1 MKKLFLSL
9 TLIIL
14 VILVSVY
21 GILFTKYGNNII
33 SSYIEGKVNTGQEK
47 VKLKVDDFT
56 LTLNHLNFDAWIND
70 DSKINI
76 SGELSLF
83 QRNVD
88 LKYDIKINDL
98 STLKNLTNKE
108 FKGPLVTN
116 GIFIGNEVEA
126 IIQGNSDIAK
136 SQTKYYFN
144 LENFEPKNIN
154 IQMKN
159 AKIEDILVLLNKPIY
174 AKGDLNVIADIK
186 NANLSELD
194 GMVISKIT
202 NAKIN
207 NEVLNKELN
216 QTLQSPITFQ
226 SDINAI
232 LTPYKAEIKSNIT
245 SSLAEIFMN
254 RTIIDLET
262 NNIKTDY
269 KIDIKNLSKLEG
281 IITKK
286 LNGQF
291 LTYGSLKSFDET
303 IQIEGDSNVFEG
315 ISKYNLELVKNTPSF
330 IKFSVENAK
339 LEKILQVINEPIY
352 SNGDVNI
359 FGDIKNTNLDK
370 LEGTINSRIIN
381 ASIINEVAST
391 LFKQNLQEK
400 INYDLNIDTN
410 LVPNQAISSTN
421 IESTIGNLTT
431 KKSIYDFKEN
441 LFMSDYLLNIPSLD
455 KLKELVKMNLKGKMD
470 INGEILNKNDSLL
483 INGNSNIL
491 NGTFDFNFKNEKL
504 NANLKN
510 IDIQELST
518 MLDYSKFFDAKAD
531 FTLDY
536 DFLLKKGDLNGKL
549 LNGHFIEN
557 NFTQLFNQ
565 LTKDDLSK
573 EVFETFDINSRIDNR
588 VLTSNLIMKSQNSEI
603 NIQDSI
609 LDLEKDLIDTKIN
622 SKIKDKTFTIGL
634 NGNAGNPKISI
645 DTKDLLKDKIDKQIE
660 KNKNK
665 IKEKVNKVLG

>member
-9 TLIIL
+9 TLIVLIIL
-14 VILVSVY
+14 GLVY
-21 GILFTKYGNNII
+21 GILFTKSGNNMV
-33 SSYIEGKVNTGQEK
+33 SSYIENKVNTGQEK

-76 SGELSLF
+76 SGDLSLF
-83 QRNVD
+83 QRSVD

-116 GIFIGNEVEA
+116 GIFTGNEIEA
-126 IIQGNSDIAK
+126 IIQGSSDIAQ

-144 LENFEPKNIN
+144 LEKFEPKNIN
-154 IQMKN
+154 VQIKN

-174 AKGDLNVIADIK
+174 AKGDLNIIADIK
-186 NANLSELD
+186 NANLSKLD
-194 GMVISKIT
+194 GMIISKIT
-202 NAKIN
+202 NAKISD
-207 NEVLNKELN
+207 EVVNKELN

-226 SDINAI
+226 SEINAI
-232 LTPYKAEIKSNIT
+232 LTPNKVEVKSNVTSSIAEIV
-245 SSLAEIFMN
+245 MN
-254 RTIIDLET
+254 RTIVDLET

-281 IITKK
+281 IISKK

-291 LTYGSLKSFDET
+291 LTYGSLKAFDET

-315 ISKYNLELVKNTPSF
+315 ISKYNLEFVKNIPSF

-339 LEKILQVINEPIY
+339 LEKILQVMNEPIY

-400 INYDLNIDTN
+400 INYDLNIDTI
-410 LVPNQAISSTN
+410 LAPNQAISSTN
-421 IESTIGNLTT
+421 IESTIGNLTL

-441 LFMSDYLLNIPSLD
+441 IFMSDYLLSIPSLD
-455 KLKELVKMNLKGKMD
+455 KLKDILQLNLKGKMD
-470 INGEILNKNDSLL
+470 INGEIFNKNNSLS
-483 INGNSNIL
+483 INGNSDTL
-491 NGTFDFNFKNEKL
+491 GGAFDFNFKNEKL

-510 IDIQELST
+510 INVQELST

-549 LNGHFIEN
+549 LTGHFLEN

-573 EVFETFDINSRIDNR
+573 EFFETFYINSRIDNR
-588 VLTSNLIMKSQNSEI
+588 ILTSNLIMKSQNSEI

-609 LDLEKDLIDTKIN
+609 LDLEKDLIDTKVN
-622 SKIKDKTFTIGL
+622 SKIKDKTFTISL
-634 NGNAGNPKISI
+634 NGNATNPKISI
-645 DTKDLLKDKIDKQIE
+645 DTKDLLKDKIE

-665 IKEKVNKVLG
+665 IKEKANKILG

>member
-9 TLIIL
+9 TLIVLIIL
-14 VILVSVY
+14 GLVY
-21 GILFTKYGNNII
+21 GILFTKSGNNMV
-33 SSYIEGKVNTGQEK
+33 SSYIENKVNTGQEK

-76 SGELSLF
+76 SGDLSLF
-83 QRNVD
+83 QRSVD

-98 STLKNLTNKE
+98 STLKNLINQE

-116 GIFIGNEVEA
+116 GIFTGNEIEA
-126 IIQGNSDIAK
+126 IIQGSSDIAQ

-154 IQMKN
+154 VQIKN
-159 AKIEDILVLLNKPIY
+159 AKIEDILVLLNKPVY
-174 AKGDLNVIADIK
+174 AKGDLNIIADIK
-186 NANLSELD
+186 NASLSKLD

-202 NAKIN
+202 NAKIS
-207 NEVLNKELN
+207 NEIVNKELN

-232 LTPYKAEIKSNIT
+232 LTPNKIEVKSNIT
-245 SSLAEIFMN
+245 SSIAEILMN

-269 KIDIKNLSKLEG
+269 KIDVKNLSKLEG
-281 IITKK
+281 IISKK

-291 LTYGSLKSFDET
+291 LTYGSLKAFDET

-315 ISKYNLELVKNTPSF
+315 ISKYNLEFVKNIPSF

-339 LEKILQVINEPIY
+339 LEKILQVMNEPIY

-400 INYDLNIDTN
+400 INYDLNIDTT
-410 LVPNQAISSTN
+410 LAPNQAISSTN
-421 IESTIGNLTT
+421 IESTIGNLTL

-441 LFMSDYLLNIPSLD
+441 IFTSDYLLSIPSLD
-455 KLKELVKMNLKGKMD
+455 KLKDILQLNLKGKMD
-470 INGEILNKNDSLL
+470 INGEIFNKNDSLS
-483 INGNSNIL
+483 INGNSDTL
-491 NGTFDFNFKNEKL
+491 GGAFDFNFKNEKL

-510 IDIQELST
+510 INIQELSA

-536 DFLLKKGDLNGKL
+536 DFLLKKGDLTGKL

-557 NFTQLFNQ
+557 NFTQLFNH

-588 VLTSNLIMKSQNSEI
+588 ILTSNLIMKSQNSEI

-609 LDLEKDLIDTKIN
+609 LDLEKDFIDTKIN

-634 NGNAGNPKISI
+634 NGNATNPKISI
-645 DTKDLLKDKIDKQIE
+645 DAKDLLKDKIE

-665 IKEKVNKVLG
+665 IKEKANKILG

>member
-9 TLIIL
+9 TLIVLIIL
-14 VILVSVY
+14 GLVY
-21 GILFTKYGNNII
+21 GILFTKSGNNMV
-33 SSYIEGKVNTGQEK
+33 SSYIENKVNTGQEK

-76 SGELSLF
+76 SGDLSLF
-83 QRNVD
+83 QRSVD

-98 STLKNLTNKE
+98 STLKNLTNQE
-108 FKGPLVTN
+108 FKGPFVTN
-116 GIFIGNEVEA
+116 GIFTGNEIEA
-126 IIQGNSDIAK
+126 IIQGSSDIAQ

-144 LENFEPKNIN
+144 LEKFEPKNIN
-154 IQMKN
+154 VQIKN
-159 AKIEDILVLLNKPIY
+159 AKIEDILVLLNKPVY
-174 AKGDLNVIADIK
+174 AKGDLNIIADIK
-186 NANLSELD
+186 NASLSKLD

-202 NAKIN
+202 NAKIS
-207 NEVLNKELN
+207 NEIVNKELN

-232 LTPYKAEIKSNIT
+232 LTPNKIEVKSNIT
-245 SSLAEIFMN
+245 SSIAEILMN

-269 KIDIKNLSKLEG
+269 KIDVKNLSKLEG
-281 IITKK
+281 IISKK

-291 LTYGSLKSFDET
+291 LTYGSLKAFDET

-315 ISKYNLELVKNTPSF
+315 ISKYNLEFVKNIPSF

-339 LEKILQVINEPIY
+339 LEKILQVMNEPIY

-400 INYDLNIDTN
+400 INYDLNIDTI
-410 LVPNQAISSTN
+410 LAPNQAISSTN
-421 IESTIGNLTT
+421 IESTIGNLTL

-441 LFMSDYLLNIPSLD
+441 IFMSDYLLSIPSLD
-455 KLKELVKMNLKGKMD
+455 KLKDILQLNLKGKMD
-470 INGEILNKNDSLL
+470 INGEIFNKNNSLS
-483 INGNSNIL
+483 INGNSDTL
-491 NGTFDFNFKNEKL
+491 GGAFDFNFKNEKL

-510 IDIQELST
+510 INVQELST

-549 LNGHFIEN
+549 LTGHFLEN
-557 NFTQLFNQ
+557 NFTQLFNH

-588 VLTSNLIMKSQNSEI
+588 ILTSNLIMKSQNSEI

-609 LDLEKDLIDTKIN
+609 LDLEKDLIDTKVN
-622 SKIKDKTFTIGL
+622 SKIKDKTFTISL
-634 NGNAGNPKISI
+634 NGNATNPKISI
-645 DTKDLLKDKIDKQIE
+645 DTKDLLKDKIE

-665 IKEKVNKVLG
+665 IKEKANKILG

>member
-9 TLIIL
+9 TLIVLIIL
-14 VILVSVY
+14 GLVY
-21 GILFTKYGNNII
+21 GILFTKSGNNMV
-33 SSYIEGKVNTGQEK
+33 SSYIENKVNTGQEK

-76 SGELSLF
+76 SGDLSLF
-83 QRNVD
+83 QRSVD

-98 STLKNLTNKE
+98 STLKNLTNQE
-108 FKGPLVTN
+108 FKGPFVTN
-116 GIFIGNEVEA
+116 GIFTGNEIEA
-126 IIQGNSDIAK
+126 IIQGSSDIAQ

-154 IQMKN
+154 VQIKN
-159 AKIEDILVLLNKPIY
+159 AKIEDILVLLNKPVY
-174 AKGDLNVIADIK
+174 AKGDLNIIADIK
-186 NANLSELD
+186 NASLSKLD

-202 NAKIN
+202 NAKIS
-207 NEVLNKELN
+207 NEIVNKELN

-232 LTPYKAEIKSNIT
+232 LTPNKIEVKSNIT
-245 SSLAEIFMN
+245 SSIAEILMN

-269 KIDIKNLSKLEG
+269 KIDVKNLSKLEG
-281 IITKK
+281 IISKK

-291 LTYGSLKSFDET
+291 LTYGSLKAFDET

-315 ISKYNLELVKNTPSF
+315 ISKYNLEFVKNIPSF

-339 LEKILQVINEPIY
+339 LEKILQVMNEPIY

-400 INYDLNIDTN
+400 INYDLNIDTI
-410 LVPNQAISSTN
+410 LAPNQAISSTN
-421 IESTIGNLTT
+421 IESTIGNLTL

-441 LFMSDYLLNIPSLD
+441 IFTSDYLLSIPSLD
-455 KLKELVKMNLKGKMD
+455 KLKDILQLNLKGKMD
-470 INGEILNKNDSLL
+470 INGEIFNKNNSLS
-483 INGNSNIL
+483 INGNSNTL
-491 NGTFDFNFKNEKL
+491 GGAFDFNFKNEKL

-510 IDIQELST
+510 INIQELSA

-536 DFLLKKGDLNGKL
+536 DFLLKKGDLTGKL

-557 NFTQLFNQ
+557 NFTQLFNH

-573 EVFETFDINSRIDNR
+573 EVFETFNINSRIDNR
-588 VLTSNLIMKSQNSEI
+588 ILTSNLIMKSQNSEI

-609 LDLEKDLIDTKIN
+609 LDLEKDFIDTKIN

-634 NGNAGNPKISI
+634 NGNATNPKISI
-645 DTKDLLKDKIDKQIE
+645 DAKDLLKDKIE

-665 IKEKVNKVLG
+665 IKEKANKILG

>member
-9 TLIIL
+9 ILIIL
-14 VILVSVY
+14 IILVSVY
-21 GILFTKYGNNII
+21 GILFTKYGNNIV
-33 SSYIEGKVNTGQEK
+33 SSYIEEKVNTGQEK

-76 SGELSLF
+76 SGDLSIF
-83 QRNVD
+83 QRSVD

-98 STLKNLTNKE
+98 STLKNLTNQE

-116 GIFIGNEVEA
+116 GIFTGNEVEA
-126 IIQGNSDIAK
+126 IIQGSSDIAK

-144 LENFEPKNIN
+144 LENFEPRNIN

-159 AKIEDILVLLNKPIY
+159 AKIEDLLVLIDKPVY
-174 AKGDLNVIADIK
+174 VKGDLNIIADIK
-186 NANLSELD
+186 NADLSKLD
-194 GMVISKIT
+194 GMVISKVT

-207 NEVLNKELN
+207 NEVVNKELN
-216 QTLQSPITFQ
+216 QNLQTPITFQ
-226 SDINAI
+226 SDMNAI
-232 LTPYKAEIKSNIT
+232 LTPNKAEIKSNI
-245 SSLAEIFMN
+245 SSSIAEIFMN
-254 RTIIDLET
+254 RTIINLET

-281 IITKK
+281 IFAKK

-291 LTYGSLKSFDET
+291 LTYGSLKLFDET

-315 ISKYNLELVKNTPSF
+315 ISKYSTEFVNNKPSF

-339 LEKILQVINEPIY
+339 LEKILQVMNEPIY

-391 LFKQNLQEK
+391 LFKQNLQDK

-410 LVPNQAISSTN
+410 LAPNQAISSAN

-441 LFMSDYLLNIPSLD
+441 TFMSDYLLNIPSLE
-455 KLKELVKMNLKGKMD
+455 KLKDIVKMSLKGKMD
-470 INGEILNKNDSLL
+470 INGEILNKNDSLSM
-483 INGNSNIL
+483 NGNSNIL
-491 NGTFDFNFKNEKL
+491 NGTFDFNLKNEKL

-510 IDIQELST
+510 IDVQELST
-518 MLDYSKFFDAKAD
+518 ILDYSKFFDAKAD
-531 FTLDY
+531 FRLDY

-549 LNGHFIEN
+549 LTGHFIEN
-557 NFTQLFNQ
+557 NFTQLLNQ
-565 LTKDDLSK
+565 LAKDDLSK
-573 EVFETFDINSRIDNR
+573 EIFETFDINSKIDNR
-588 VLTSNLIMKSQNSEI
+588 ILTSNLIMKSQNSEI

-634 NGNAGNPKISI
+634 NGNATNPKISI
-645 DTKDLLKDKIDKQIE
+645 DVKDLLKDKIDKQIE
-660 KNKNK
+660 KKKNK
-665 IKEKVNKVLG
+665 LKEKINKVVG

>member
-9 TLIIL
+9 TLIVLIIL
-14 VILVSVY
+14 GLVY
-21 GILFTKYGNNII
+21 GILFTKSGNNMV
-33 SSYIEGKVNTGQEK
+33 SSYIENKVNTGQEK

-76 SGELSLF
+76 SGDLSLF
-83 QRNVD
+83 QRSVD

-98 STLKNLTNKE
+98 STLKNLTNQE

-116 GIFIGNEVEA
+116 GIFTGNEIEA
-126 IIQGNSDIAK
+126 IIQGSSDIAQ

-154 IQMKN
+154 VQIKN
-159 AKIEDILVLLNKPIY
+159 AKIEDILVLLNKPVY
-174 AKGDLNVIADIK
+174 AKGDLNIIADIK
-186 NANLSELD
+186 NASLSKLD

-202 NAKIN
+202 NAKIS
-207 NEVLNKELN
+207 NEIVNKELN

-232 LTPYKAEIKSNIT
+232 LTPNKIEVKSNIT
-245 SSLAEIFMN
+245 SSIAEILMN

-269 KIDIKNLSKLEG
+269 KIDVKNLSKLEG
-281 IITKK
+281 IISKK

-291 LTYGSLKSFDET
+291 LTYGSLKAFDET

-315 ISKYNLELVKNTPSF
+315 ISKYNLEFVKNIPSF

-339 LEKILQVINEPIY
+339 LEKILQVMNEPIY

-400 INYDLNIDTN
+400 INYDLNIDTI
-410 LVPNQAISSTN
+410 LAPNQAISSTN
-421 IESTIGNLTT
+421 IESTIGNLTL

-441 LFMSDYLLNIPSLD
+441 IFMSDYLLSIPSLD
-455 KLKELVKMNLKGKMD
+455 KLKDILQLNLKGKMD
-470 INGEILNKNDSLL
+470 INGEIFNKNNSLS
-483 INGNSNIL
+483 INGNSDTL
-491 NGTFDFNFKNEKL
+491 GGAFDFNFKNEKL

-510 IDIQELST
+510 INVQELST

-536 DFLLKKGDLNGKL
+536 DFLLKKGDLTGKL

-557 NFTQLFNQ
+557 NFTQLFNH

-573 EVFETFDINSRIDNR
+573 EVFETFNINSRIDNR
-588 VLTSNLIMKSQNSEI
+588 ILTSNLIMKSQNSEI

-609 LDLEKDLIDTKIN
+609 LDLEKDLIDTKVN
-622 SKIKDKTFTIGL
+622 SKIKDKTFTISL
-634 NGNAGNPKISI
+634 NGNATNPKISI
-645 DTKDLLKDKIDKQIE
+645 DTKDLLKDKIE

-665 IKEKVNKVLG
+665 IKEKANKILG

>member
-9 TLIIL
+9 TLIVLIIL
-14 VILVSVY
+14 GLVY
-21 GILFTKYGNNII
+21 GILFTKSGNNMV
-33 SSYIEGKVNTGQEK
+33 SSYIENKVNTGQEK

-76 SGELSLF
+76 SGDLSLF
-83 QRNVD
+83 QRSVD

-98 STLKNLTNKE
+98 STLKNLTNQE

-116 GIFIGNEVEA
+116 GIFTGNEIEA
-126 IIQGNSDIAK
+126 IIQGSSDIAQ

-154 IQMKN
+154 VQIKN
-159 AKIEDILVLLNKPIY
+159 AKIEDILVLLNKPVY
-174 AKGDLNVIADIK
+174 AKGDLNIIADIK
-186 NANLSELD
+186 NASLSKLD

-202 NAKIN
+202 NAKIS
-207 NEVLNKELN
+207 NEIVNKELN

-232 LTPYKAEIKSNIT
+232 LTPNKIEVKSNIT
-245 SSLAEIFMN
+245 SSIAEILMN

-269 KIDIKNLSKLEG
+269 KIDVKNLSKLEG
-281 IITKK
+281 IISKK

-291 LTYGSLKSFDET
+291 LTYGSLKAFDET

-315 ISKYNLELVKNTPSF
+315 ISKYNLEFVKNIPSF

-339 LEKILQVINEPIY
+339 LEKILQVMNEPIY

-400 INYDLNIDTN
+400 INYDLNIDTT
-410 LVPNQAISSTN
+410 LAPNQAISSTN
-421 IESTIGNLTT
+421 IESTIGNLTL

-441 LFMSDYLLNIPSLD
+441 IFTSDYLLSIPSLD
-455 KLKELVKMNLKGKMD
+455 KLKDILQLNLKGKMD
-470 INGEILNKNDSLL
+470 INGEIFNKNDSLS
-483 INGNSNIL
+483 INGNSDTL
-491 NGTFDFNFKNEKL
+491 GGAFDFNFKNEKL

-510 IDIQELST
+510 INIQELSA

-536 DFLLKKGDLNGKL
+536 DFLLKKGDLTGKL

-557 NFTQLFNQ
+557 NFTQLFNH

-588 VLTSNLIMKSQNSEI
+588 ILTSNLIMKSQNSEI

-609 LDLEKDLIDTKIN
+609 LDLEKDFIDTKIN

-634 NGNAGNPKISI
+634 NGNATNPKISI
-645 DTKDLLKDKIDKQIE
+645 DAKDLLKDKIE

-665 IKEKVNKVLG
+665 IKEKAKKILG

>member
-76 SGELSLF
+76 SGDLSLF
-83 QRNVD
+83 QRSVD

-98 STLKNLTNKE
+98 STLKNLTNQE

-116 GIFIGNEVEA
+116 GIFTGNEIEA
-126 IIQGNSDIAK
+126 IIQGSSDIAQ

-154 IQMKN
+154 VQIKN
-159 AKIEDILVLLNKPIY
+159 AKIEDILVLLNKPVY
-174 AKGDLNVIADIK
+174 AKGDLNIIADIK
-186 NANLSELD
+186 NASLSKLD

-202 NAKIN
+202 NAKIS
-207 NEVLNKELN
+207 NEIVNKELN

-232 LTPYKAEIKSNIT
+232 LTPNKIEVKSNIT
-245 SSLAEIFMN
+245 SSIAEILMN

-269 KIDIKNLSKLEG
+269 KIDVKNLSKLEG
-281 IITKK
+281 IISKK

-291 LTYGSLKSFDET
+291 LTYGSLKAFDET

-315 ISKYNLELVKNTPSF
+315 ISKYNLEFVKNIPSF

-339 LEKILQVINEPIY
+339 LEKILQVMNEPIY

-400 INYDLNIDTN
+400 INYDLNIDTT
-410 LVPNQAISSTN
+410 LAPNQAISSTN
-421 IESTIGNLTT
+421 IESTIGNLTL

-441 LFMSDYLLNIPSLD
+441 IFTSDYLLSIPSLD
-455 KLKELVKMNLKGKMD
+455 KLKDILQLNLKGKMD
-470 INGEILNKNDSLL
+470 INGEIFNKNDSLS
-483 INGNSNIL
+483 INGNSDTL
-491 NGTFDFNFKNEKL
+491 GGAFDFNFKNEKL

-510 IDIQELST
+510 INIQELSA

-536 DFLLKKGDLNGKL
+536 DFLLKKGDLTGKL

-557 NFTQLFNQ
+557 NFTQLFNH

-573 EVFETFDINSRIDNR
+573 EIFETFDINSRIDNR

-609 LDLEKDLIDTKIN
+609 LDLEKDFIDTKIN

-634 NGNAGNPKISI
+634 NGNATNPKISI
-645 DTKDLLKDKIDKQIE
+645 DAKDLLKDKIE

-665 IKEKVNKVLG
+665 IKEKANKILG

>member
-9 TLIIL
+9 TLIVLIIL
-14 VILVSVY
+14 GLVY
-21 GILFTKYGNNII
+21 GILFTKSGNNMV
-33 SSYIEGKVNTGQEK
+33 SSYIENKVNTGQEK

-76 SGELSLF
+76 SGDLSLF
-83 QRNVD
+83 QRSVD

-98 STLKNLTNKE
+98 STLKNLTNQE
-108 FKGPLVTN
+108 FKGPFVTN
-116 GIFIGNEVEA
+116 GIFTGNEIEA
-126 IIQGNSDIAK
+126 IIQGSSDIAQ

-154 IQMKN
+154 VQIKN
-159 AKIEDILVLLNKPIY
+159 AKIEDILVLLNKPVY
-174 AKGDLNVIADIK
+174 AKGDLNIIADIK
-186 NANLSELD
+186 NASLSKLD

-202 NAKIN
+202 NAKIS
-207 NEVLNKELN
+207 NEIVNKELN

-232 LTPYKAEIKSNIT
+232 LTPNKIEVKSNIT
-245 SSLAEIFMN
+245 SSIAEILMN

-269 KIDIKNLSKLEG
+269 KIDVKNLSKLEG
-281 IITKK
+281 IISKK

-291 LTYGSLKSFDET
+291 LTYGSLKAFDET

-315 ISKYNLELVKNTPSF
+315 ISKYNLEFVKNISSF

-339 LEKILQVINEPIY
+339 LEKILQVMNEPIY

-400 INYDLNIDTN
+400 INYDLNIDTT
-410 LVPNQAISSTN
+410 LAPNQAISSTN
-421 IESTIGNLTT
+421 IESTIGNLTL

-441 LFMSDYLLNIPSLD
+441 IFTSDYLLSIPSLD
-455 KLKELVKMNLKGKMD
+455 KLKDILQLNLKGKMD
-470 INGEILNKNDSLL
+470 INGEIFNKNNSLS
-483 INGNSNIL
+483 INGNSDTL
-491 NGTFDFNFKNEKL
+491 GGAFDFNFKNEKL

-510 IDIQELST
+510 INIQELSA

-536 DFLLKKGDLNGKL
+536 DFLLKKGDLTGKL

-557 NFTQLFNQ
+557 NFTQLFNH

-573 EVFETFDINSRIDNR
+573 EVFETFNINSRIDNR
-588 VLTSNLIMKSQNSEI
+588 ILTSNLIMKSQNSEI

-609 LDLEKDLIDTKIN
+609 LDLEKDLIDTKVN

-634 NGNAGNPKISI
+634 NGNATNPKISI
-645 DTKDLLKDKIDKQIE
+645 DAKDLLKDKIE

-665 IKEKVNKVLG
+665 IKEKANKILG

>member
-9 TLIIL
+9 TLIVLIIL
-14 VILVSVY
+14 GLVY
-21 GILFTKYGNNII
+21 GILFTKSGNNMV
-33 SSYIEGKVNTGQEK
+33 SSYIENKVNTGQEK

-76 SGELSLF
+76 SGDLSLF
-83 QRNVD
+83 QRSVD

-98 STLKNLTNKE
+98 STLKNLTNQE
-108 FKGPLVTN
+108 FKGPFVTN
-116 GIFIGNEVEA
+116 GIFTGNEIEA
-126 IIQGNSDIAK
+126 IIQGSSDIAQ

-154 IQMKN
+154 VQIKN
-159 AKIEDILVLLNKPIY
+159 AKIEDILVLLNKPVY
-174 AKGDLNVIADIK
+174 AKGDLNIIADIK
-186 NANLSELD
+186 NASLSKLD

-202 NAKIN
+202 NAKIS
-207 NEVLNKELN
+207 NEIVNKELN

-232 LTPYKAEIKSNIT
+232 LTPNKIEVKSNIT
-245 SSLAEIFMN
+245 SSIAEILMN

-269 KIDIKNLSKLEG
+269 KIDVKNLSKLEG
-281 IITKK
+281 IISKK

-291 LTYGSLKSFDET
+291 LTYGSLKAFDET

-315 ISKYNLELVKNTPSF
+315 ISKYNLEFVKNIPSF

-339 LEKILQVINEPIY
+339 LEKILQVMNEPIY

-400 INYDLNIDTN
+400 INYDLNIDTT
-410 LVPNQAISSTN
+410 LAPNQAISSTN
-421 IESTIGNLTT
+421 IESTIGNLTL

-441 LFMSDYLLNIPSLD
+441 IFTSDYLLSIPSLD
-455 KLKELVKMNLKGKMD
+455 KLKDILQLNLKGKMD
-470 INGEILNKNDSLL
+470 INGEIFNKNDSLS
-483 INGNSNIL
+483 INGNSDTL
-491 NGTFDFNFKNEKL
+491 GGAFDFNFKNEKL

-510 IDIQELST
+510 INIQELSA

-536 DFLLKKGDLNGKL
+536 DFLLKKGDLTGKL

-557 NFTQLFNQ
+557 NFTQLFNH

-588 VLTSNLIMKSQNSEI
+588 ILTSNLIMKSQNSEI

-609 LDLEKDLIDTKIN
+609 LDLEKDFIDTKIN

-634 NGNAGNPKISI
+634 NGNATNPKISI
-645 DTKDLLKDKIDKQIE
+645 DAKDLLKDKIE

-665 IKEKVNKVLG
+665 IKEKANKILG

>member
-9 TLIIL
+9 TLIVLIIL
-14 VILVSVY
+14 GLVY
-21 GILFTKYGNNII
+21 GILFTKSGNNMV
-33 SSYIEGKVNTGQEK
+33 SSYIENKVNTGQEK

-76 SGELSLF
+76 SGDLSLF
-83 QRNVD
+83 QRSVD

-98 STLKNLTNKE
+98 STLKNLTNQE

-116 GIFIGNEVEA
+116 GIFTGNEIEA
-126 IIQGNSDIAK
+126 IIQGSSDIAQ

-154 IQMKN
+154 VQIKN
-159 AKIEDILVLLNKPIY
+159 AKIEDILVLLNKPVY
-174 AKGDLNVIADIK
+174 AKGDLNIIADIK
-186 NANLSELD
+186 NASLSKLD

-202 NAKIN
+202 NAKIS
-207 NEVLNKELN
+207 NEIVNKELN

-232 LTPYKAEIKSNIT
+232 LTPNKIEVKSNIT
-245 SSLAEIFMN
+245 SSIAEILMN

-269 KIDIKNLSKLEG
+269 KIDVKNLSKLEG
-281 IITKK
+281 IISKK

-291 LTYGSLKSFDET
+291 LTYGSLKAFDET

-315 ISKYNLELVKNTPSF
+315 ISKYNLEFVKNIPSF

-339 LEKILQVINEPIY
+339 LEKILQVMNEPIY

-400 INYDLNIDTN
+400 INYDLNIDTI
-410 LVPNQAISSTN
+410 LAPNQAISSTN
-421 IESTIGNLTT
+421 IESTIGNLTL

-441 LFMSDYLLNIPSLD
+441 IFMSDYLLSIPSLD
-455 KLKELVKMNLKGKMD
+455 KLKDILQLNLKGKMD
-470 INGEILNKNDSLL
+470 INGEIFNKNNSLS
-483 INGNSNIL
+483 INGNSDTL
-491 NGTFDFNFKNEKL
+491 GGAFDFNFKNEKL

-510 IDIQELST
+510 INIQELSA

-536 DFLLKKGDLNGKL
+536 DFLLKKGDLTGKL

-557 NFTQLFNQ
+557 NFTQLFNH

-573 EVFETFDINSRIDNR
+573 EVFETFNINSRIDNR
-588 VLTSNLIMKSQNSEI
+588 ILTSNLIMKSQNSEI

-609 LDLEKDLIDTKIN
+609 LDLEKDFIDTKIN
-622 SKIKDKTFTIGL
+622 SKIKDKTFTISL
-634 NGNAGNPKISI
+634 NGNATNPKISI
-645 DTKDLLKDKIDKQIE
+645 DTKDLLKDKIE

-665 IKEKVNKVLG
+665 IKEKANKILG

>member
-9 TLIIL
+9 TLIVLIIL
-14 VILVSVY
+14 GLVY
-21 GILFTKYGNNII
+21 GILFTKSGNNMV
-33 SSYIEGKVNTGQEK
+33 SSYIENKVNTGQEK

-76 SGELSLF
+76 SGDLSLF
-83 QRNVD
+83 QRSVD

-98 STLKNLTNKE
+98 STLKNLTNQE

-116 GIFIGNEVEA
+116 GIFTGNEIEA
-126 IIQGNSDIAK
+126 IIQGSSDIAQ

-154 IQMKN
+154 VQIKN
-159 AKIEDILVLLNKPIY
+159 AKIEDILVLLNKPVY
-174 AKGDLNVIADIK
+174 AKGDLNIIADIK
-186 NANLSELD
+186 NASLSKLD

-202 NAKIN
+202 NAKIS
-207 NEVLNKELN
+207 NEIVNKELN

-232 LTPYKAEIKSNIT
+232 LTPNKIEVKSNIT
-245 SSLAEIFMN
+245 SSIAEILMN

-269 KIDIKNLSKLEG
+269 KIDVKNLSKLEG
-281 IITKK
+281 IISKK

-291 LTYGSLKSFDET
+291 LTYGSLKAFDET

-315 ISKYNLELVKNTPSF
+315 ISKYNLEFVKNIPSF

-339 LEKILQVINEPIY
+339 LEKILQVMNEPIY

-400 INYDLNIDTN
+400 INYDLNIDTI
-410 LVPNQAISSTN
+410 LAPNQAISSTN
-421 IESTIGNLTT
+421 IESTIGNLTL

-441 LFMSDYLLNIPSLD
+441 IFMSDYLLSIPSLD
-455 KLKELVKMNLKGKMD
+455 KLKDILQLNLKGKMD
-470 INGEILNKNDSLL
+470 INGEIFNKNDSLS
-483 INGNSNIL
+483 INGNSDTL
-491 NGTFDFNFKNEKL
+491 GGAFDFNFKNEKL

-510 IDIQELST
+510 INIQELSA

-536 DFLLKKGDLNGKL
+536 DFLLKKGDLTGKL
-549 LNGHFIEN
+549 LNGHFLEN
-557 NFTQLFNQ
+557 NFTQLFNH

-573 EVFETFDINSRIDNR
+573 EIFETFDINSRIDNR
-588 VLTSNLIMKSQNSEI
+588 ILTSNLIMKSQNSEI

-609 LDLEKDLIDTKIN
+609 LDLEKDFIDTKIN

-634 NGNAGNPKISI
+634 NGNATNPKISI
-645 DTKDLLKDKIDKQIE
+645 DAKDLLKDKIE

-665 IKEKVNKVLG
+665 IKEKANKILG

>member
-9 TLIIL
+9 TLIVLIIL
-14 VILVSVY
+14 GLVY
-21 GILFTKYGNNII
+21 GILFTKSGNNMV
-33 SSYIEGKVNTGQEK
+33 SSYIENKVNTGQEK

-76 SGELSLF
+76 SGDLSLF
-83 QRNVD
+83 QRSVD

-98 STLKNLTNKE
+98 STLKNLTNQE

-116 GIFIGNEVEA
+116 GIFTGNEIEA
-126 IIQGNSDIAK
+126 IIQGSSDIAQ

-154 IQMKN
+154 VQIKN
-159 AKIEDILVLLNKPIY
+159 AKIEDILVLLNKPVY
-174 AKGDLNVIADIK
+174 AKGDLNIIADIK
-186 NANLSELD
+186 NASLSKLD

-202 NAKIN
+202 NAKIS
-207 NEVLNKELN
+207 NEIVNKELN

-232 LTPYKAEIKSNIT
+232 LTPNKIEVKSNIT
-245 SSLAEIFMN
+245 SSIAEILMN

-269 KIDIKNLSKLEG
+269 KIDVKNLSKLEG
-281 IITKK
+281 IISKK

-291 LTYGSLKSFDET
+291 LTYGSLKAFDET

-315 ISKYNLELVKNTPSF
+315 ISKYNLEFVKNIPSF

-339 LEKILQVINEPIY
+339 LEKILQVMNEPIY

-400 INYDLNIDTN
+400 INYDLNIDTT
-410 LVPNQAISSTN
+410 LAPNQAISSTN
-421 IESTIGNLTT
+421 IESTIGNLTL

-441 LFMSDYLLNIPSLD
+441 IFTSDYLLSIPSLD
-455 KLKELVKMNLKGKMD
+455 KLKDILQLNLKGKMD
-470 INGEILNKNDSLL
+470 INGEIFNKNDSLS
-483 INGNSNIL
+483 INGNSNTL
-491 NGTFDFNFKNEKL
+491 GGAFDFNFKNEKL

-510 IDIQELST
+510 INIQELSA

-536 DFLLKKGDLNGKL
+536 DFLLKKGDLTGKL
-549 LNGHFIEN
+549 LNAHFIEN
-557 NFTQLFNQ
+557 NFTQLFNH

-588 VLTSNLIMKSQNSEI
+588 ILTSNLIMKSQNSEI

-609 LDLEKDLIDTKIN
+609 LDLEKDFIDTKIN

-634 NGNAGNPKISI
+634 NGNATNPKISI
-645 DTKDLLKDKIDKQIE
+645 DAKDLLKDKIE

-665 IKEKVNKVLG
+665 IKEKANKILG

>member
-9 TLIIL
+9 TLIVLIIL
-14 VILVSVY
+14 GLVY
-21 GILFTKYGNNII
+21 GILFTKSGNNMV
-33 SSYIEGKVNTGQEK
+33 SSYIENKVNTGQEK

-76 SGELSLF
+76 SGDLSLF
-83 QRNVD
+83 QRSVD

-98 STLKNLTNKE
+98 STLKNLTNQE

-116 GIFIGNEVEA
+116 GIFTGNEIEA
-126 IIQGNSDIAK
+126 IIQGSSDIAQ

-154 IQMKN
+154 VQIKN
-159 AKIEDILVLLNKPIY
+159 AKIEDILVLLNKPVY
-174 AKGDLNVIADIK
+174 AKGDLNIIADIK
-186 NANLSELD
+186 NASLSKLD

-202 NAKIN
+202 NAKIS
-207 NEVLNKELN
+207 NEIVNKELN

-232 LTPYKAEIKSNIT
+232 LTPNKIEVKSNIT
-245 SSLAEIFMN
+245 SSIAEILMN

-269 KIDIKNLSKLEG
+269 KIDVKNLSKLEG
-281 IITKK
+281 IISKK

-291 LTYGSLKSFDET
+291 LTYGSLKAFDET

-315 ISKYNLELVKNTPSF
+315 ISKYNLEFVKNISSF

-339 LEKILQVINEPIY
+339 LEKILQVMNEPIY

-400 INYDLNIDTN
+400 INYDLNIDTI
-410 LVPNQAISSTN
+410 LAPNQAISSTN
-421 IESTIGNLTT
+421 IESTIGNLTL

-441 LFMSDYLLNIPSLD
+441 IFMSDYLLSIPSLD
-455 KLKELVKMNLKGKMD
+455 KLKDILQLNLKGKMD
-470 INGEILNKNDSLL
+470 INGEIFNKNNSLS
-483 INGNSNIL
+483 INGNSDTL
-491 NGTFDFNFKNEKL
+491 GGAFDFNFKNEKL

-510 IDIQELST
+510 INVQELST

-549 LNGHFIEN
+549 LTGHFLEN

-573 EVFETFDINSRIDNR
+573 EFFETFYINSRIDNR
-588 VLTSNLIMKSQNSEI
+588 ILTSNLIMKSQNSEI

-609 LDLEKDLIDTKIN
+609 LDLEKDLIDTKVN

-634 NGNAGNPKISI
+634 NGNATNPKISI
-645 DTKDLLKDKIDKQIE
+645 DAKDLLKDKIE

-665 IKEKVNKVLG
+665 IKEKANKILG

>member
-9 TLIIL
+9 TLIVLIIL
-14 VILVSVY
+14 GLVY
-21 GILFTKYGNNII
+21 GILFTKSGNNMV
-33 SSYIEGKVNTGQEK
+33 SSYIENKVNTGQEK

-76 SGELSLF
+76 SGDLSLF
-83 QRNVD
+83 QRSVD

-98 STLKNLTNKE
+98 STLKNLTNQE

-116 GIFIGNEVEA
+116 GIFTGNEIEA
-126 IIQGNSDIAK
+126 IIQGSSDIAQ

-154 IQMKN
+154 VQIKN
-159 AKIEDILVLLNKPIY
+159 AKIEDILVLLNKPVY
-174 AKGDLNVIADIK
+174 AKGDLNIIADIK
-186 NANLSELD
+186 NASLSKLD

-202 NAKIN
+202 NAKIS
-207 NEVLNKELN
+207 NEIVNKELN

-232 LTPYKAEIKSNIT
+232 LTPNKIEVKSNIT
-245 SSLAEIFMN
+245 SSIAEILMN

-269 KIDIKNLSKLEG
+269 KIDVKNLSKLEG
-281 IITKK
+281 IISKK

-291 LTYGSLKSFDET
+291 LTYGSLKAFDET

-315 ISKYNLELVKNTPSF
+315 ISKYNLEFVKNIPSF

-339 LEKILQVINEPIY
+339 LEKILQVMNEPIY

-400 INYDLNIDTN
+400 INYDLNIDTT
-410 LVPNQAISSTN
+410 LAPNQAISSTN
-421 IESTIGNLTT
+421 IESTIGNLTL

-441 LFMSDYLLNIPSLD
+441 IFTSDYLLSIPSLD
-455 KLKELVKMNLKGKMD
+455 KLKDILQLNLKGKMD
-470 INGEILNKNDSLL
+470 INGEIFNKNDSLS
-483 INGNSNIL
+483 INGNSDTL
-491 NGTFDFNFKNEKL
+491 GGAFDFNFKNEKL

-510 IDIQELST
+510 INIQELSA

-536 DFLLKKGDLNGKL
+536 DFLLKKGDLTGKL

-557 NFTQLFNQ
+557 NFTQLFNH

-588 VLTSNLIMKSQNSEI
+588 ILTSNLIMKSQNSEI

-609 LDLEKDLIDTKIN
+609 LDLEKDFIDTKIN

-634 NGNAGNPKISI
+634 NGNATNPKISI
-645 DTKDLLKDKIDKQIE
+645 DAKDLLKDKIE

-665 IKEKVNKVLG
+665 IKEKANKILG

>member
-9 TLIIL
+9 TLIVLIIL
-14 VILVSVY
+14 GLVY
-21 GILFTKYGNNII
+21 GILFTKSGNNMV
-33 SSYIEGKVNTGQEK
+33 SSYIENKVNTGQEK

-76 SGELSLF
+76 SGDLSLF
-83 QRNVD
+83 QRSVD

-98 STLKNLTNKE
+98 STLKNLTNQE
-108 FKGPLVTN
+108 FKGPFVTN
-116 GIFIGNEVEA
+116 GIFTGNEIEA
-126 IIQGNSDIAK
+126 IIQGSSDIAQ

-154 IQMKN
+154 VQIKN
-159 AKIEDILVLLNKPIY
+159 AKIEDILVLLNKPVY
-174 AKGDLNVIADIK
+174 AKGDLNIIADIK
-186 NANLSELD
+186 NASLSKLD

-202 NAKIN
+202 NAKIS
-207 NEVLNKELN
+207 NEIVNKELN

-232 LTPYKAEIKSNIT
+232 LTPNKIEVKSNIT
-245 SSLAEIFMN
+245 SSIAEILMN

-269 KIDIKNLSKLEG
+269 KIDVKNLSKLEG
-281 IITKK
+281 IISKK

-291 LTYGSLKSFDET
+291 LTYGSLKAFDET

-315 ISKYNLELVKNTPSF
+315 ISKYNLEFVKNISSF

-339 LEKILQVINEPIY
+339 LEKILQVMNEPIY

-400 INYDLNIDTN
+400 INYDLNIDTT
-410 LVPNQAISSTN
+410 LAPNQAISSTN
-421 IESTIGNLTT
+421 IESTIGNLTL

-441 LFMSDYLLNIPSLD
+441 IFMSDYLLSIPSLD
-455 KLKELVKMNLKGKMD
+455 KLKDILQLNLKGKMD
-470 INGEILNKNDSLL
+470 INGEIFNKNDSLS
-483 INGNSNIL
+483 INGNSNTL
-491 NGTFDFNFKNEKL
+491 GGAFDFNFKNEKL

-510 IDIQELST
+510 INIQELSA

-549 LNGHFIEN
+549 LTGHFLEN

-573 EVFETFDINSRIDNR
+573 EFFETFYINSRIDNR
-588 VLTSNLIMKSQNSEI
+588 ILTSNLIMKSQNSEI

-609 LDLEKDLIDTKIN
+609 LDLEKDFIDTKIN

-634 NGNAGNPKISI
+634 NGNATNPKISI
-645 DTKDLLKDKIDKQIE
+645 DTKDLLKDKIE

-665 IKEKVNKVLG
+665 IKEKANKILG

>member
-9 TLIIL
+9 TLIVLIIL
-14 VILVSVY
+14 GLVY
-21 GILFTKYGNNII
+21 GILFTKSGNNMV
-33 SSYIEGKVNTGQEK
+33 SSYIENKVNTGQEK

-76 SGELSLF
+76 SGDLSLF
-83 QRNVD
+83 QRSVD

-98 STLKNLTNKE
+98 STLKNLTNQE

-116 GIFIGNEVEA
+116 GIFTGNEIEA
-126 IIQGNSDIAK
+126 IIQGSSDIAQ

-144 LENFEPKNIN
+144 LEKFEPKNIN
-154 IQMKN
+154 VQIKN
-159 AKIEDILVLLNKPIY
+159 AKIEDILVLLNKPVY
-174 AKGDLNVIADIK
+174 AKGDLNIIADIK
-186 NANLSELD
+186 NASLSKLD

-202 NAKIN
+202 NAKIS
-207 NEVLNKELN
+207 NEIVNKELN

-232 LTPYKAEIKSNIT
+232 LTPNKIEVKSNIT
-245 SSLAEIFMN
+245 SSIAEILMN

-269 KIDIKNLSKLEG
+269 KIDVKNLSKLEG
-281 IITKK
+281 IISKK

-291 LTYGSLKSFDET
+291 LTYGSLKAFDET

-315 ISKYNLELVKNTPSF
+315 ISKYNLEFVKNIPSF

-339 LEKILQVINEPIY
+339 LEKILQVMNEPIY

-400 INYDLNIDTN
+400 INYDLNIDTT
-410 LVPNQAISSTN
+410 LAPNQAISSTN
-421 IESTIGNLTT
+421 IESTIGNLTL

-441 LFMSDYLLNIPSLD
+441 IFTSDYLLSIPSLD
-455 KLKELVKMNLKGKMD
+455 KLKDILQLNLKGKMD
-470 INGEILNKNDSLL
+470 INGEIFNKNDSLS
-483 INGNSNIL
+483 INGNSDTL
-491 NGTFDFNFKNEKL
+491 GGAFDFNFKNEKL

-510 IDIQELST
+510 INIQELSA

-536 DFLLKKGDLNGKL
+536 DFLLKKGDLTGKL

-557 NFTQLFNQ
+557 NFTQLFNH

-573 EVFETFDINSRIDNR
+573 EIFETFDINSRIDNR
-588 VLTSNLIMKSQNSEI
+588 ILTSNLIMKSQNSEI

-609 LDLEKDLIDTKIN
+609 LDLEKDFIDTKIN

-634 NGNAGNPKISI
+634 NGNATNPKISI
-645 DTKDLLKDKIDKQIE
+645 DAKDLLKDKIE

-665 IKEKVNKVLG
+665 IKEKANKILG

>member
-9 TLIIL
+9 TLIVLIIL
-14 VILVSVY
+14 GLVY
-21 GILFTKYGNNII
+21 GILFTKSGNNMV
-33 SSYIEGKVNTGQEK
+33 SSYIENKVNTGQEK

-76 SGELSLF
+76 SGDLSLF
-83 QRNVD
+83 QRSVD

-98 STLKNLTNKE
+98 STLKNLTNQE
-108 FKGPLVTN
+108 FKGPFVTN
-116 GIFIGNEVEA
+116 GIFTGNEIEA
-126 IIQGNSDIAK
+126 IIQGSSDIAQ

-154 IQMKN
+154 VQIKN
-159 AKIEDILVLLNKPIY
+159 AKIEDILVLLNKPVY
-174 AKGDLNVIADIK
+174 AKGDLNIIADIK
-186 NANLSELD
+186 NASLSKLD

-202 NAKIN
+202 NAKIS
-207 NEVLNKELN
+207 NEIVNKELN

-232 LTPYKAEIKSNIT
+232 LTPNKIEVKSNIT
-245 SSLAEIFMN
+245 SSIAEILMN

-269 KIDIKNLSKLEG
+269 KIDVKNLSKLEG
-281 IITKK
+281 IISKK

-291 LTYGSLKSFDET
+291 LTYGSLKAFDET

-315 ISKYNLELVKNTPSF
+315 ISKYNLEFVKNIPSF

-339 LEKILQVINEPIY
+339 LEKILQVMNEPIY

-400 INYDLNIDTN
+400 INYDLNIDTT
-410 LVPNQAISSTN
+410 LAPNQAISSTN
-421 IESTIGNLTT
+421 IESTIGNLTL

-441 LFMSDYLLNIPSLD
+441 IFTSDYLLSIPSLD
-455 KLKELVKMNLKGKMD
+455 KLKDILQLNLKGKMD
-470 INGEILNKNDSLL
+470 INGEIFNKNDSLS
-483 INGNSNIL
+483 INGNSNTL
-491 NGTFDFNFKNEKL
+491 GGAFDFNFKNEKL

-510 IDIQELST
+510 INVQELST

-549 LNGHFIEN
+549 LTGHFLEN
-557 NFTQLFNQ
+557 NFTQLFNH

-573 EVFETFDINSRIDNR
+573 EVFETFNINSRIDNR
-588 VLTSNLIMKSQNSEI
+588 ILTSNLIMKSQNSEI

-609 LDLEKDLIDTKIN
+609 LDLEKDFIDTKIN

-634 NGNAGNPKISI
+634 NGNATNPKISI
-645 DTKDLLKDKIDKQIE
+645 DAKDLLKDKIE

-665 IKEKVNKVLG
+665 IKEKANKILG

>member
-9 TLIIL
+9 TLIVLIIL
-14 VILVSVY
+14 GLVY
-21 GILFTKYGNNII
+21 GILFTKSGNNMV
-33 SSYIEGKVNTGQEK
+33 SSYIENKVNTGQEK

-76 SGELSLF
+76 SGDLSLF
-83 QRNVD
+83 QRSVD

-98 STLKNLTNKE
+98 STLKNLTNQE

-116 GIFIGNEVEA
+116 GIFTGNEIEA
-126 IIQGNSDIAK
+126 IIQGSSDIAQ

-154 IQMKN
+154 VQIKN
-159 AKIEDILVLLNKPIY
+159 AKIEDILVLLNKPVY
-174 AKGDLNVIADIK
+174 AKGDLNIIADIK
-186 NANLSELD
+186 NASLSKLD

-202 NAKIN
+202 NAKIS
-207 NEVLNKELN
+207 NEIVNKELN

-232 LTPYKAEIKSNIT
+232 LTPNKIEVKSNIT
-245 SSLAEIFMN
+245 SSIAEILMN

-269 KIDIKNLSKLEG
+269 KIDVKNLSKLEG
-281 IITKK
+281 IISKK

-291 LTYGSLKSFDET
+291 LTYGSLKAFDET

-315 ISKYNLELVKNTPSF
+315 ISKYNLEFVKNIPSF

-339 LEKILQVINEPIY
+339 LEKILQVMNEPIY

-400 INYDLNIDTN
+400 INYDLNIDTI
-410 LVPNQAISSTN
+410 LAPNQAISSTN
-421 IESTIGNLTT
+421 IESTIGNLTL

-441 LFMSDYLLNIPSLD
+441 IFMSDYLLSIPSLD
-455 KLKELVKMNLKGKMD
+455 KLKDILQLNLKGKMD
-470 INGEILNKNDSLL
+470 INGEIFNKNDSLS
-483 INGNSNIL
+483 INGNSNTL
-491 NGTFDFNFKNEKL
+491 GGAFDFNFKNEKL

-510 IDIQELST
+510 INVQELST

-549 LNGHFIEN
+549 LTGHFLEN

-573 EVFETFDINSRIDNR
+573 EFFETFYINSRIDNR
-588 VLTSNLIMKSQNSEI
+588 ILTSNLIMKSQNSEI

-609 LDLEKDLIDTKIN
+609 LDLEKDLIDTKVN
-622 SKIKDKTFTIGL
+622 SKIKDKTFTISL
-634 NGNAGNPKISI
+634 NGNATNPKISI
-645 DTKDLLKDKIDKQIE
+645 DTKDLLKDKIE

-665 IKEKVNKVLG
+665 IKEKANKILG

>member
-47 VKLKVDDFT
+47 VKLKVDDLT
-56 LTLNHLNFDAWIND
+56 LTLNYLNFDAWIND

-83 QRNVD
+83 QRSVD

-108 FKGPLVTN
+108 FKGPFVTN

-510 IDIQELST
+510 INIQELSA

-536 DFLLKKGDLNGKL
+536 DFLLKKGDLTGKL

-557 NFTQLFNQ
+557 NFTQLFNH

-588 VLTSNLIMKSQNSEI
+588 ILTSNLIMKSQNSEI

-609 LDLEKDLIDTKIN
+609 LDLEKDFIDTKIN

>member
-9 TLIIL
+9 TLIVLIIL
-14 VILVSVY
+14 GLVY
-21 GILFTKYGNNII
+21 GILFTKSGNNMV
-33 SSYIEGKVNTGQEK
+33 SSYIENKVNTGQEK

-76 SGELSLF
+76 SGDLSLF
-83 QRNVD
+83 QRSVD

-98 STLKNLTNKE
+98 STLKNLTNQE

-116 GIFIGNEVEA
+116 GIFTGNEIEA
-126 IIQGNSDIAK
+126 IIQGSSDIAQ

-154 IQMKN
+154 VQIKN
-159 AKIEDILVLLNKPIY
+159 AKIEDILVLLNKPVY
-174 AKGDLNVIADIK
+174 AKGDLNIIADIK
-186 NANLSELD
+186 NASLSKLD

-202 NAKIN
+202 NAKIS
-207 NEVLNKELN
+207 NEIVNKELN

-232 LTPYKAEIKSNIT
+232 LTPNKIEVKSNIT
-245 SSLAEIFMN
+245 SSIAEILMN

-269 KIDIKNLSKLEG
+269 KIDVKNLSKLEG
-281 IITKK
+281 IISKK

-291 LTYGSLKSFDET
+291 LTYGSLKAFDET

-315 ISKYNLELVKNTPSF
+315 ISKYNLEFVKNIPSF

-339 LEKILQVINEPIY
+339 LEKILQVMNEPIY

-400 INYDLNIDTN
+400 INYDLNIDTT
-410 LVPNQAISSTN
+410 LAPNQAISSTN
-421 IESTIGNLTT
+421 IESTIGNLTL

-441 LFMSDYLLNIPSLD
+441 IFTSDYLLSIPSLD
-455 KLKELVKMNLKGKMD
+455 KLKDILQLNLKGKMD
-470 INGEILNKNDSLL
+470 IDGEIFNKNDSLL
-483 INGNSNIL
+483 INGNSNTL
-491 NGTFDFNFKNEKL
+491 GGAFDFNFKNEKL

-510 IDIQELST
+510 INIQELSA

-536 DFLLKKGDLNGKL
+536 DFLLKKGDLTGKL

-557 NFTQLFNQ
+557 NFTQLFNH

-588 VLTSNLIMKSQNSEI
+588 ILTSNLIMKSQNSEI

-609 LDLEKDLIDTKIN
+609 LDLEKDFIDTKIN

-634 NGNAGNPKISI
+634 NGNATNPKISI
-645 DTKDLLKDKIDKQIE
+645 DAKDLLKDKIE

-665 IKEKVNKVLG
+665 IKEKANKILG

>member
-9 TLIIL
+9 TLIVLIIL
-14 VILVSVY
+14 GLVY
-21 GILFTKYGNNII
+21 GILFTKSGNNMV
-33 SSYIEGKVNTGQEK
+33 SSYIENKVNTGQEK

-76 SGELSLF
+76 SGDLSLF
-83 QRNVD
+83 QRSVD

-98 STLKNLTNKE
+98 STLKNLTNQE
-108 FKGPLVTN
+108 FKGPFVTN
-116 GIFIGNEVEA
+116 GIFTGNEIEA
-126 IIQGNSDIAK
+126 IIQGSSDIAQ

-154 IQMKN
+154 VQIKN
-159 AKIEDILVLLNKPIY
+159 AKIEDILVLLNKPVY
-174 AKGDLNVIADIK
+174 AKGDLNIIADIK
-186 NANLSELD
+186 NASLSKLD

-202 NAKIN
+202 NAKIS
-207 NEVLNKELN
+207 NEIVNKELN

-232 LTPYKAEIKSNIT
+232 LTPNKIEVKSNIT
-245 SSLAEIFMN
+245 SSIAEILMN

-269 KIDIKNLSKLEG
+269 KIDVKNLSKLEG
-281 IITKK
+281 IISKK

-291 LTYGSLKSFDET
+291 LTYGSLKAFDET

-315 ISKYNLELVKNTPSF
+315 ISKYNLEFVKNIPSF

-339 LEKILQVINEPIY
+339 LEKILQVMNEPIY

-400 INYDLNIDTN
+400 INYDLNIDTI
-410 LVPNQAISSTN
+410 LAPNQAISSTN
-421 IESTIGNLTT
+421 IESTIGNLTL

-441 LFMSDYLLNIPSLD
+441 IFMSDYLLSIPSLD
-455 KLKELVKMNLKGKMD
+455 KLKDILQLNLKGKMD
-470 INGEILNKNDSLL
+470 INGEIFNKNNSLS
-483 INGNSNIL
+483 INGNSDTL
-491 NGTFDFNFKNEKL
+491 GGAFDFNFKNEKL

-510 IDIQELST
+510 INVQELST

-549 LNGHFIEN
+549 LTGHFLEN

-573 EVFETFDINSRIDNR
+573 EFFETFYINSRIDNR
-588 VLTSNLIMKSQNSEI
+588 ILTSNLIMKSQNSEI

-609 LDLEKDLIDTKIN
+609 LDLEKDLIDTKVN
-622 SKIKDKTFTIGL
+622 SKIKDKTFTISL
-634 NGNAGNPKISI
+634 NGNATNPKISI
-645 DTKDLLKDKIDKQIE
+645 DTKDLLKDKIE

-665 IKEKVNKVLG
+665 IKEKANKILG

>member
-9 TLIIL
+9 TLIVLIIL
-14 VILVSVY
+14 GLVY
-21 GILFTKYGNNII
+21 GILFTKSGNNMV
-33 SSYIEGKVNTGQEK
+33 SSYIENKVNTGQEK

-76 SGELSLF
+76 SGDLSLF
-83 QRNVD
+83 QRSVD

-98 STLKNLTNKE
+98 STLKNLTNQE
-108 FKGPLVTN
+108 FKGPFVTN
-116 GIFIGNEVEA
+116 GIFTGNEIEA
-126 IIQGNSDIAK
+126 IIQGSSDIAQ

-154 IQMKN
+154 VQIKN
-159 AKIEDILVLLNKPIY
+159 AKIEDILVLLNKPVY
-174 AKGDLNVIADIK
+174 AKGDLNIIADIK
-186 NANLSELD
+186 NASLSKLD

-202 NAKIN
+202 NAKIS
-207 NEVLNKELN
+207 NEIVNKELN

-232 LTPYKAEIKSNIT
+232 LTPNKIEVKSNIT
-245 SSLAEIFMN
+245 SSIAEILMN

-269 KIDIKNLSKLEG
+269 KIDVKNLSKLEG
-281 IITKK
+281 IISKK

-291 LTYGSLKSFDET
+291 LTYGSLKAFDET

-315 ISKYNLELVKNTPSF
+315 ISKYNLEFVKNISSF

-339 LEKILQVINEPIY
+339 LEKILQVMNEPIY

-400 INYDLNIDTN
+400 INYDLNIDTI
-410 LVPNQAISSTN
+410 LAPNQAISSTN
-421 IESTIGNLTT
+421 IESTIGNLTL

-441 LFMSDYLLNIPSLD
+441 IFMSDYLLSIPSLD
-455 KLKELVKMNLKGKMD
+455 KLKDILQLNLKGKMD
-470 INGEILNKNDSLL
+470 INGEIFNKNDSLS
-483 INGNSNIL
+483 INGNSNTL
-491 NGTFDFNFKNEKL
+491 GGAFDFNFKNEKL

-510 IDIQELST
+510 INIQELSA

-549 LNGHFIEN
+549 LTGHFLEN

-573 EVFETFDINSRIDNR
+573 EFFETFYINSRIDNR
-588 VLTSNLIMKSQNSEI
+588 ILTSNLIMKSQNSEI

-609 LDLEKDLIDTKIN
+609 LDLEKDLIDTKVN
-622 SKIKDKTFTIGL
+622 SKIKDKTFTISL
-634 NGNAGNPKISI
+634 NGNATNPKISI
-645 DTKDLLKDKIDKQIE
+645 DAKDLLKDKIE

-665 IKEKVNKVLG
+665 IKEKANKILG

>member
-1 MKKLFLSL
+1 M
-9 TLIIL
+9 
-14 VILVSVY
+14 V
-21 GILFTKYGNNII
+21 
-33 SSYIEGKVNTGQEK
+33 SSYIENKVNTGQEK

-76 SGELSLF
+76 SGDLSLF
-83 QRNVD
+83 QRSVD

-116 GIFIGNEVEA
+116 GIFTGNEIEA
-126 IIQGNSDIAK
+126 IIQGSSDIAQ

-144 LENFEPKNIN
+144 LEKFEPKNIN
-154 IQMKN
+154 VQIKN

-174 AKGDLNVIADIK
+174 AKGDLNIIADIK
-186 NANLSELD
+186 NANLSKLD
-194 GMVISKIT
+194 GMIISKIT
-202 NAKIN
+202 NAKISD
-207 NEVLNKELN
+207 EVVNKELN

-226 SDINAI
+226 SEINAI
-232 LTPYKAEIKSNIT
+232 LTPNKVEVKSNVTSSIAEIV
-245 SSLAEIFMN
+245 MN
-254 RTIIDLET
+254 RTIVDLET

-281 IITKK
+281 IISKK

-291 LTYGSLKSFDET
+291 LTYGSLKAFDET

-315 ISKYNLELVKNTPSF
+315 ISKYNLEFVKNIPSF

-339 LEKILQVINEPIY
+339 LEKILQVMNEPIY

-400 INYDLNIDTN
+400 INYDLNIDTI
-410 LVPNQAISSTN
+410 LAPNQAISSTN
-421 IESTIGNLTT
+421 IESTIGNLTL

-441 LFMSDYLLNIPSLD
+441 IFMSDYLLSIPSLD
-455 KLKELVKMNLKGKMD
+455 KLKDILQLNLKGKMD
-470 INGEILNKNDSLL
+470 INGEIFNKNNSLS
-483 INGNSNIL
+483 INGNSDTL
-491 NGTFDFNFKNEKL
+491 GGAFDFNFKNEKL

-510 IDIQELST
+510 INVQELST

-549 LNGHFIEN
+549 LTGHFLEN

-573 EVFETFDINSRIDNR
+573 EFFETFYINSRIDNR
-588 VLTSNLIMKSQNSEI
+588 ILTSNLIMKSQNSEI

-609 LDLEKDLIDTKIN
+609 LDLEKDLIDTKVN
-622 SKIKDKTFTIGL
+622 SKIKDKTFTISL
-634 NGNAGNPKISI
+634 NGNATNPKISI
-645 DTKDLLKDKIDKQIE
+645 DTKDLLKDKIE

-665 IKEKVNKVLG
+665 IKEKANKILG

>member
-9 TLIIL
+9 TLIVLIIL
-14 VILVSVY
+14 GLVY
-21 GILFTKYGNNII
+21 GILFTKSGNNMV
-33 SSYIEGKVNTGQEK
+33 SSYIENKVNTGQEK

-76 SGELSLF
+76 SGDLSLF
-83 QRNVD
+83 QRSVD

-98 STLKNLTNKE
+98 STLKNLTNQE

-116 GIFIGNEVEA
+116 GIFTGNEIEA
-126 IIQGNSDIAK
+126 IIQGSSDIAQ

-154 IQMKN
+154 VQIKN
-159 AKIEDILVLLNKPIY
+159 AKIEDILVLLNKPVY
-174 AKGDLNVIADIK
+174 AKGDLNIIADIK
-186 NANLSELD
+186 NASLSKLD

-202 NAKIN
+202 NAKIS
-207 NEVLNKELN
+207 NEIVNKELN

-232 LTPYKAEIKSNIT
+232 LTPNKIEVKSNIT
-245 SSLAEIFMN
+245 SSIAEILMN

-269 KIDIKNLSKLEG
+269 KIDVKNLSKLEG
-281 IITKK
+281 IISKK

-291 LTYGSLKSFDET
+291 LTYGSLKAFDET

-315 ISKYNLELVKNTPSF
+315 ISKYNLEFVKNIPSF

-339 LEKILQVINEPIY
+339 LEKILQVMNEPIY

-400 INYDLNIDTN
+400 INYDLNIDTT
-410 LVPNQAISSTN
+410 LAPNQAISSTN
-421 IESTIGNLTT
+421 IESTIGNLTL

-441 LFMSDYLLNIPSLD
+441 IFTSDYLLSIPSLD
-455 KLKELVKMNLKGKMD
+455 KLKDILQLNLQGKMD
-470 INGEILNKNDSLL
+470 INGEIFNKNDSLL
-483 INGNSNIL
+483 INGNSDTLGGAFN
-491 NGTFDFNFKNEKL
+491 FNFKNEKL

-510 IDIQELST
+510 INVQELSA

-536 DFLLKKGDLNGKL
+536 DFLLKKGDLTGKL

-557 NFTQLFNQ
+557 NFTQLFNH

-588 VLTSNLIMKSQNSEI
+588 ILTSNLIMKSQNSEI

-609 LDLEKDLIDTKIN
+609 LDLEKDFIDTKIN

-634 NGNAGNPKISI
+634 NGNATNPKISI
-645 DTKDLLKDKIDKQIE
+645 DAKDLLKDKIE

-665 IKEKVNKVLG
+665 IKEKANKILG

>member
-9 TLIIL
+9 TLIVLIIL
-14 VILVSVY
+14 GLVY
-21 GILFTKYGNNII
+21 GILFTKSGNNIV
-33 SSYIEGKVNTGQEK
+33 SSYIENKVNTGQEK

-76 SGELSLF
+76 SGDLSLF
-83 QRNVD
+83 QRSVD

-116 GIFIGNEVEA
+116 GIFTGNEIEA
-126 IIQGNSDIAK
+126 IIQGSSDIAQ

-144 LENFEPKNIN
+144 LEKFEPKNIN
-154 IQMKN
+154 VQIKN

-174 AKGDLNVIADIK
+174 AKGDLNIIADIK
-186 NANLSELD
+186 NANLSKLD
-194 GMVISKIT
+194 GMIISKIT
-202 NAKIN
+202 NAKISD
-207 NEVLNKELN
+207 EVVNKELN

-226 SDINAI
+226 SEINAI
-232 LTPYKAEIKSNIT
+232 LTPNKVEVKSNVTSSIAEIV
-245 SSLAEIFMN
+245 MN
-254 RTIIDLET
+254 RTIVDLET

-281 IITKK
+281 IISKK

-291 LTYGSLKSFDET
+291 LTYGSLKAFDET

-315 ISKYNLELVKNTPSF
+315 ISKYNLEFVKNIPSF

-339 LEKILQVINEPIY
+339 LEKILQVMNEPIY

-400 INYDLNIDTN
+400 INYDLNIDTI
-410 LVPNQAISSTN
+410 LAPNQAISSTN
-421 IESTIGNLTT
+421 IESTIGNLTL

-441 LFMSDYLLNIPSLD
+441 IFMSDYLLSIPSLD
-455 KLKELVKMNLKGKMD
+455 KLKDILQLNLKGKMD
-470 INGEILNKNDSLL
+470 INGEIFNKNNSLS
-483 INGNSNIL
+483 INGNSDTL
-491 NGTFDFNFKNEKL
+491 GGAFDFNFKNEKL

-510 IDIQELST
+510 INVQELST

-549 LNGHFIEN
+549 LTGHFLEN

-573 EVFETFDINSRIDNR
+573 EFFETFYINSRIDNR
-588 VLTSNLIMKSQNSEI
+588 ILTSNLIMKSQNSEI

-609 LDLEKDLIDTKIN
+609 LDLEKDLIDTKVN
-622 SKIKDKTFTIGL
+622 SKIKDKTFTISL
-634 NGNAGNPKISI
+634 NGNATNPKISI
-645 DTKDLLKDKIDKQIE
+645 DTKDLLKDKIE

-665 IKEKVNKVLG
+665 IKEKANKILG

>member
-9 TLIIL
+9 TLIVLIIL
-14 VILVSVY
+14 GLVY
-21 GILFTKYGNNII
+21 GILFTKSGNNMV
-33 SSYIEGKVNTGQEK
+33 SSYIENKVNTGQEK

-76 SGELSLF
+76 SGDLSLF
-83 QRNVD
+83 QRSVD

-98 STLKNLTNKE
+98 STLKNLTNQE
-108 FKGPLVTN
+108 FKGPFVTN
-116 GIFIGNEVEA
+116 GIFTGNEIEA
-126 IIQGNSDIAK
+126 IIQGSSDIAQ

-154 IQMKN
+154 VQIKN
-159 AKIEDILVLLNKPIY
+159 AKIEDILVLLNKPVY
-174 AKGDLNVIADIK
+174 AKGDLNIIADIK
-186 NANLSELD
+186 NASLSKLD

-202 NAKIN
+202 NAKIS
-207 NEVLNKELN
+207 NEIVNKELN

-232 LTPYKAEIKSNIT
+232 LTPNKIEVKSNIT
-245 SSLAEIFMN
+245 SSIAEILMN

-269 KIDIKNLSKLEG
+269 KIDVKNLSKLEG
-281 IITKK
+281 IISKK

-291 LTYGSLKSFDET
+291 LTYGSLKAFDET

-315 ISKYNLELVKNTPSF
+315 ISKYNLEFVKNIPSF
-330 IKFSVENAK
+330 TKFSVENAK
-339 LEKILQVINEPIY
+339 LEKILQVMNEPIY

-400 INYDLNIDTN
+400 INYDLNIDTT
-410 LVPNQAISSTN
+410 LAPNQAISSTN
-421 IESTIGNLTT
+421 IESTIGNLTL

-441 LFMSDYLLNIPSLD
+441 IFTSDYLLSIPSLD
-455 KLKELVKMNLKGKMD
+455 KLKDILQLNLKGKMD
-470 INGEILNKNDSLL
+470 INGEIFNKNDSLS
-483 INGNSNIL
+483 INGNSNTL
-491 NGTFDFNFKNEKL
+491 GGAFDFNFKNEKL

-510 IDIQELST
+510 INIQELSA

-536 DFLLKKGDLNGKL
+536 DFLLKKGDLTGKL

-557 NFTQLFNQ
+557 NFTQLFNH

-588 VLTSNLIMKSQNSEI
+588 ILTSNLIMKSQNSEI

-609 LDLEKDLIDTKIN
+609 LDLEKDFIDTKIN

-634 NGNAGNPKISI
+634 NGNATNPKISI
-645 DTKDLLKDKIDKQIE
+645 DAKDLLKDKIE

-665 IKEKVNKVLG
+665 IKEKANKILG

>member
-9 TLIIL
+9 TLIVLIIL
-14 VILVSVY
+14 GLVY
-21 GILFTKYGNNII
+21 GILFTKSGNNMV
-33 SSYIEGKVNTGQEK
+33 SSYIENKVNTGQEK

-76 SGELSLF
+76 SGDLSLF
-83 QRNVD
+83 QRSVD

-116 GIFIGNEVEA
+116 GIFTGNEIEA
-126 IIQGNSDIAK
+126 IIQGSSDIAQ

-144 LENFEPKNIN
+144 LEKFEPKNIN
-154 IQMKN
+154 VQIKN
-159 AKIEDILVLLNKPIY
+159 AKIEDILVLLNKPVY
-174 AKGDLNVIADIK
+174 AKGDLNIIADIK
-186 NANLSELD
+186 NASLSKLD

-202 NAKIN
+202 NAKIS
-207 NEVLNKELN
+207 NEIVNKELN

-232 LTPYKAEIKSNIT
+232 LTPNKIEVKSNIT
-245 SSLAEIFMN
+245 SSIAEILMN

-269 KIDIKNLSKLEG
+269 KIDVKNLSKLEG
-281 IITKK
+281 IISKK

-291 LTYGSLKSFDET
+291 LTYGSLKAFDET

-315 ISKYNLELVKNTPSF
+315 ISKYNLEFVKNIPSF

-339 LEKILQVINEPIY
+339 LEKILQVMNEPIY

-400 INYDLNIDTN
+400 INYDLNIDTT
-410 LVPNQAISSTN
+410 LAPNQAISSTN
-421 IESTIGNLTT
+421 IESTIGNLTL

-441 LFMSDYLLNIPSLD
+441 IFTSDYLLSIPSLD
-455 KLKELVKMNLKGKMD
+455 KLKDILQLNLKGKMD
-470 INGEILNKNDSLL
+470 INGEIFNKNDSLS
-483 INGNSNIL
+483 INGNSNTL
-491 NGTFDFNFKNEKL
+491 GGAFDFNFKNEKL

-510 IDIQELST
+510 INVQELST

-549 LNGHFIEN
+549 LTGHFLEN

-573 EVFETFDINSRIDNR
+573 EFFETFYINSRIDNR
-588 VLTSNLIMKSQNSEI
+588 ILTSNLIMKSQNSEI

-609 LDLEKDLIDTKIN
+609 LDLEKDLIDTKVN
-622 SKIKDKTFTIGL
+622 SKIKDKTFTISL
-634 NGNAGNPKISI
+634 NGNATNPKISI
-645 DTKDLLKDKIDKQIE
+645 DTKDLLKDKIE

-665 IKEKVNKVLG
+665 IKEKANKILG

>member
-9 TLIIL
+9 TLIVLIIL
-14 VILVSVY
+14 GLVY
-21 GILFTKYGNNII
+21 GILFTKSGNNMV
-33 SSYIEGKVNTGQEK
+33 SSYIENKVNTGQEK

-76 SGELSLF
+76 SGDLSLF
-83 QRNVD
+83 QRSVD

-98 STLKNLTNKE
+98 STLKNLTNQE

-116 GIFIGNEVEA
+116 GIFTGNEIEA
-126 IIQGNSDIAK
+126 IIQGSSDIAQ

-154 IQMKN
+154 VQIKN
-159 AKIEDILVLLNKPIY
+159 AKIEDILVLLNKPVY
-174 AKGDLNVIADIK
+174 AKGDLNIIADIK
-186 NANLSELD
+186 NASLSKLD

-202 NAKIN
+202 NAKIS
-207 NEVLNKELN
+207 NEIVNKELN

-232 LTPYKAEIKSNIT
+232 LTPNKIEVKSNIT
-245 SSLAEIFMN
+245 SSIAEILMN

-269 KIDIKNLSKLEG
+269 KIDVKNLSKLEG
-281 IITKK
+281 IISKK

-291 LTYGSLKSFDET
+291 LTYGSLKAFDET

-315 ISKYNLELVKNTPSF
+315 ISKYNLEFVKNIPSF

-339 LEKILQVINEPIY
+339 LEKILQVMNEPIY

-400 INYDLNIDTN
+400 INYDLNIDTT
-410 LVPNQAISSTN
+410 LAPNQAISSTN
-421 IESTIGNLTT
+421 IESTIGNLTL

-441 LFMSDYLLNIPSLD
+441 IFTSDYLLSIPSLD
-455 KLKELVKMNLKGKMD
+455 KLKDILQLNLKGKMD
-470 INGEILNKNDSLL
+470 INGEIFNKNDSLS
-483 INGNSNIL
+483 INGNSDTL
-491 NGTFDFNFKNEKL
+491 GGAFDFNFKNEKL

-510 IDIQELST
+510 INIQELSA

-536 DFLLKKGDLNGKL
+536 DFLLKKGDLTGKL

-557 NFTQLFNQ
+557 NFTQLFNH

-573 EVFETFDINSRIDNR
+573 EIFETFDINSRIDNR
-588 VLTSNLIMKSQNSEI
+588 ILTSNLIMKSQNSEI

-609 LDLEKDLIDTKIN
+609 LDLEKDFIDTKIN

-634 NGNAGNPKISI
+634 NGNATNPKISI
-645 DTKDLLKDKIDKQIE
+645 DAKDLLKDKIE

-665 IKEKVNKVLG
+665 IKEKANKILG